1 MEMERLLN
9 RLDKM
14 NDTMGEIKTELGVN
28 SAQHTSMNK
37 YLEEIKAE
45 AKRTNGR
52 VSSLERFKVKIIA
65 YATVVSFI
73 FTLAYRALI

>member
-14 NDTMGEIKTELGVN
+14 NDTMGDIKTELGVN
-28 SAQHTSMNK
+28 SAQHETMHTT
-37 YLEEIKAE
+37 LQEIKTE
-45 AKRTNGR
+45 AKLTNGR
-52 VSSLERFKVKIIA
+52 VSSLEKFKVKIIA

-73 FTLAYRALI
+73 FTMVYRAII